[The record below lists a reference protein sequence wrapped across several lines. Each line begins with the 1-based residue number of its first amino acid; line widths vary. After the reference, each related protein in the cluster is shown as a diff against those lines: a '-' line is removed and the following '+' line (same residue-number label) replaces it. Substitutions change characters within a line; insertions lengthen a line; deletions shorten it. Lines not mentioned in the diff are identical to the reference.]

1 LEQAHESP
9 ERVNGSLAFV
19 HPNISRVL
27 RALGTGHELH
37 PTHVICSV
45 ELVPVVNA
53 ALEGIPGRDKAVKL
67 ETFFLIPESRHYPF
81 AHAGPECLSTP
92 VACGQPVQV
101 TKNTFVHL
109 GIPPA
114 KAASVVSSTDAHLG
128 EHKNPRHRY
137 FCSI

>member
-19 HPNISRVL
+19 HPNIRRVL
-27 RALGTGHELH
+27 RALGNVTGYELH

-45 ELVPVVNA
+45 DLVPVVKA
-53 ALEGIPGRDKAVKL
+53 TLEGIPGRDKAVKL
-67 ETFFLIPESRHYPF
+67 EELFFIHHPF
-81 AHAGPECLSTP
+81 AHAG
-92 VACGQPVQV
+92 PVQV

-114 KAASVVSSTDAHLG
+114 KAASVVSSTYLR
-128 EHKNPRHRY
+128 HKNPRHRY
-137 FCSI
+137 FDSI